1 MLDKLPFELLS
12 HIHTYLDTAQAVAH
26 LSVTCRRL
34 HTFSAKEGWKIFLRT
49 RFPSL
54 STPSQPND
62 YKEVAHGLTTLSRNW
77 DRKGFVARY
86 LEPAGSI
93 TSLPTWEQVPRW
105 QHKDGQTIG
114 YQPCIDSYEEWT
126 SGDWSSRKQVL
137 TWCAGTELLVRVK
150 KTGRDTQ
157 GFYDTAS
164 PNDRN
169 FYFDQ
174 YKHLT
179 SWFRYGIPG
188 GMEGRDDI
196 TSLEVIRP
204 YQKAPG
210 ADHVESV
217 VFATANGVLQR
228 LNIGLD
234 GGRTS
239 SVQSYTTD
247 GIMIHCTSLSPST
260 SPILATDS
268 GVSGIALYPMHQ
280 ENQTESLSAF
290 SQIDLLPE
298 VVTLKGFSIWGLNF
312 LSENKLGVGV
322 GPSTESFRIFEVSS
336 AGLVKEPIRS
346 YQFDRPEDSHRLDS
360 LPRGPIEVSTY
371 SIIPLPPS
379 SQGGRDSGEVFLTGD
394 TSGTIRLHDLRSP
407 SSSECSYWDTANDS
421 AIYSLQT
428 QGRERII
435 AGTGRHT
442 TVMVYDLR
450 VSGGR
455 SYYNIEV
462 PPTTQRHHKARNPRA
477 TRPKMEKKS
486 DAHYNWNVFLNPRGV
501 NQFRAQN
508 SRRSHNRYERDSPVY
523 TLSLPSPSSP
533 TLFAGVED
541 AVIQLDFTAILDV
554 HPDPFFASTL
564 ERTQRGE
571 INVKKSWNPRGDVMN
586 FGMYDKT
593 DQTAFGMNLWVQAGV
608 GHYQGTAPGLDDR
621 WRDPSQVDPTP
632 QRSNRS
638 DRSDT
643 TRDTR
648 RGE

>member
-1 MLDKLPFELLS
+1 MLDELPFELLS
-12 HIHTYLDTAQAVAH
+12 HIYSYLDTAQ
-26 LSVTCRRL
+26 SVSHVSSTCRRL
-34 HTFSAKEGWKIFLRT
+34 HNFSTKEGWKIFLRT

-54 STPSQPND
+54 PTPALPND
-62 YKEVAHGLTTLSRNW
+62 YREAAHGLTTLSRNW

-105 QHKDGQTIG
+105 QHPDGQTIG
-114 YQPCIDSYEEWT
+114 YQPCIDSYEDWT

-137 TWCAGTELLVRVK
+137 TWCAGTELLVRAK
-150 KTGRDTQ
+150 NTGRDIQ
-157 GFYDTAS
+157 EFYDTAS
-164 PNDRN
+164 PDDRN

-174 YKHLT
+174 YKHLAA
-179 SWFRYGIPG
+179 WFRYGIPG

-196 TSLEVIRP
+196 TSLHLIRP

-210 ADHVESV
+210 AEHIESI
-217 VFATANGVLQR
+217 VFATADGVLQR
-228 LNIGLD
+228 LNIGLN

-239 SVQSYTTD
+239 SIQSYTTD
-247 GIMIHCTSLSPST
+247 GIMIHCTSLSPSI
-260 SPILATDS
+260 SPLLAADS

-290 SQIDLLPE
+290 SQIDILPE

-312 LSENKLGVGV
+312 LSEDKLGVGV
-322 GPSTESFRIFEVSS
+322 GPSTEPFRILEVSP
-336 AGLVKEPIRS
+336 AGLVKDPIRS
-346 YQFDRPEDSHRLDS
+346 YQFERPEDSHRLD
-360 LPRGPIEVSTY
+360 GPPGAPVEVSTY
-371 SIIPLPPS
+371 SVIPLPPS
-379 SQGGRDSGEVFLTGD
+379 SQGGRSSGEVFLTGD
-394 TSGTIRLHDLRSP
+394 NSGTIRLHDLRSP

-421 AIYSLQT
+421 TIYALQT
-428 QGRERII
+428 QGRERIV

-455 SYYNIEV
+455 AYHNIEV
-462 PPTTQRHHKARNPRA
+462 PPSTQRHYNTRHPRA
-477 TRPKMEKKS
+477 TKPKVEKKS

-501 NQFRAQN
+501 NQFRAQHG
-508 SRRSHNRYERDSPVY
+508 RRSHNNRYERDSPVY

-541 AVIQLDFTAILDV
+541 AVIQLDFTGILDA
-554 HPDPFFASTL
+554 HPDPVFASTI

-571 INVKKSWNPRGDVMN
+571 ISVKKSWNPRGDVMN

-593 DQTAFGMNLWVQAGV
+593 DENALGMNLWVQAGV
-608 GHYQGTAPGLDDR
+608 GLYKGTATGLDDR
-621 WRDPSQVDPTP
+621 WRDPSQVDPLP

-638 DRSDT
+638 DT
-643 TRDTR
+643 TSGTW